1 MENANASS
9 LDQSPVSENQE
20 KLVDIYF
27 GVFFDAMDMSF
38 VSHYFNQAEYLRKGE
53 DAISDVKENSIYKA
67 IDEYSGYVGSIAEQ
81 LPNNPVSKA
90 VNTALGAK
98 DMIESKVDGLMGKV
112 EGIGNSIT
120 GLTGL
125 TDRVPTSIGTGGEDE
140 EEGEKREGLV
150 GSRSIISKM
159 EPCYIGDYY
168 GTNYNFRIYT
178 VGAVTNNEVKRPQ
191 DDPDFDDVAREGFEI
206 KSIERAMDAIK
217 NQIDASPPKQSV
229 HFDIF
234 GYSKDPAVK
243 NFITRIDEFKQN
255 LNVTEISIEYKG
267 LYDKFYDFNEVAS
280 SLGEVSLRFRNLSK
294 IK

>member
-27 GVFFDAMDMSF
+27 GVFFDAMDTS
-38 VSHYFNQAEYLRKGE
+38 VAAQYFNQAEYLRKGE
-53 DAISDVKENSIYKA
+53 EAISDVKENSIYKA
-67 IDEYSGYVGSIAEQ
+67 VDEYSGYVGSIASQ
-81 LPNNPVSKA
+81 LPNNPVSNA
-90 VNTALGAK
+90 VNAALGAK

-112 EGIGNSIT
+112 EGLGNSIT
-120 GLTGL
+120 GLA
-125 TDRVPTSIGTGGEDE
+125 DRLPTSIGTGGDDKED
-140 EEGEKREGLV
+140 GEKREELV

-191 DDPDFDDVAREGFEI
+191 DDPDFDDNVREGFEKKGI
-206 KSIERAMDAIK
+206 DKAMDAIT
-217 NQIDASPPKQSV
+217 NQINASPPKQSV

-243 NFITRIDEFKQN
+243 NFIPKIDEFKQN
-255 LNVTEISIEYKG
+255 QNVTEISIEHKG

-280 SLGEVSLRFRNLSK
+280 SLGETMLHFRNLNK
-294 IK
+294 LK